1 MDRSISFTRDKASKK
16 RDLVHNNRRFKN
28 EKHIDRSLIKN
39 NILYGRNREGQLQLV
54 DPTEKNYEYVADE
67 NYEKNTI
74 DKLFSKRVAAYNS
87 SQKGNRRRIQNGMYE
102 HLKNLTTKRGGINL
116 ERELLVGVGSKEDY
130 QGMSDNEIEKEI
142 DLRKR
147 VIDKAVRGFGQRYPQ
162 LKITQAHLHC
172 DELDKK
178 SKKPHL
184 RHVNPHAHIDFV
196 PFPDV
201 EFSKS
206 GKPKKP
212 SASMNK
218 ALLQMFPND
227 QKDSDK
233 AFEDFTEDF
242 RQYMDA
248 LILEEDP
255 TYKRKHVGTYEYK
268 SVNEYKEFKDKETE
282 LNEQQKLLDEQ
293 QIRMNAQE
301 TALRARER
309 RIEEE
314 AKEKYREARKKA
326 QKDVLGVFKE
336 TLIDMYE
343 DVGIANKISS
353 SFNNKFLGA
362 PGLDPKGFKKK
373 KETSINEQTRSVARD
388 AFDLDL

>member
-1 MDRSISFTRDKASKK
+1 MDRSISFTRDKATKK
-16 RDLVHNNRRFKN
+16 RNLLHNNRRYEN
-28 EKHIDRSLIKN
+28 EKHIDKSLIKN
-39 NILYGRNREGQLQLV
+39 NILYGRNSQGKLQLV
-54 DPTEKNYEYVADE
+54 KATNKNYDYVADK
-67 NYEKNTI
+67 NYEKNVI
-74 DKLFSKRVAAYNS
+74 DNIFAKRVAAYNS
-87 SQKGNRRRIQNGMYE
+87 SQKGNRRRIKNGMYE
-102 HLKNLTTKRGGINL
+102 HLESLTTKRGGINL

-130 QGMSDNEIEKEI
+130 QGMSEDEIEKEI

-147 VIDKAVRGFGQRYPQ
+147 VVDKAIRGFGQRYPQ

-178 SKKPHL
+178 NKKPHL
-184 RHVNPHAHIDFV
+184 RHVNPHGHIDFV

-268 SVNEYKEFKDKETE
+268 SVNDFKELKDREDE
-282 LNEQQKLLDEQ
+282 LNRREELLNERAAILQKE
-293 QIRMNAQE
+293 NE
-301 TALRARER
+301 ALRARER
-309 RIEEE
+309 RFKEEAEEE
-314 AKEKYREARKKA
+314 YKKARKTA
-326 QKDVLGVFKE
+326 ERDVLGVFEE

-343 DVGIANKISS
+343 DIGIANKISS